1 MANDIKYD
9 IIADATRF
17 GNGVR
22 NAEKDALRL
31 HNTMSR
37 ISSQSAE
44 SMNGFGKS
52 GRNGSMIIQQ
62 LAFAAEDAAT
72 QFGTRGLAGAIMAAG
87 NNITFVASMMG
98 GPIGVITS
106 LVLTGT
112 MLAMTYFRIGN
123 NAKTAAND
131 VDVFADALRSQQD
144 QLKENIKFQQK
155 LADLRTGE
163 KAESERKGIAED
175 IEQRAASIEDLKRQ
189 AKNLQGVIDT
199 AKKNNSGLDQEYGF
213 VGQWMFGSDVST
225 QEKQLSKLR
234 ELLNQEEQE
243 VAKSRSRLS
252 QLKESSPEIKARE
265 ETDKATEKAKQDAE
279 DQKKLIEDL
288 ANESMTAQDRYLK
301 RMQEIQSLRSAGKIT
316 EAESAKYATYAA
328 DQLEQ
333 QTQSQRS
340 LNQLLTGAMDI
351 RSAEA
356 FGVMAKAEARSRLTR
371 GFSIPQFS
379 QAQLSSPVPEVKSDG
394 RYEKMEPQSK
404 SPEVQAIEQ
413 RISEWLNRT
422 KGSESLEKD
431 SAVGIKRIGDI
442 LERRPSIPVVGLN

>member
-22 NAEKDALRL
+22 TAEKDAIRL
-31 HNTMSR
+31 HNTMNR

-44 SMNGFGKS
+44 SMNGLS
-52 GRNGSMIIQQ
+52 RSSRNGSMIIKQ

-72 QFGTRGLAGAIMAAG
+72 QFGTRGFAGALMAAG
-87 NNITFVASMMG
+87 NNITFAASMMG
-98 GPIGVITS
+98 GSIGVITS
-106 LVLTGT
+106 MALTGA

-131 VDVFADALRSQQD
+131 VDVFTDALRSQQD

-155 LADLRTGE
+155 LSDLRTTE

-175 IEQRAASIEDLKRQ
+175 VEQRAAAIEDLKRQ
-189 AKNLQGVIDT
+189 SRNLQAVIDQ
-199 AKKNNSGLDQEYGF
+199 AKKTNSGLDQEYGF
-213 VGQWMFGSDVST
+213 VGQWMLGTDTST
-225 QEKQLSKLR
+225 QEKQLGKLR
-234 ELLNQEEQE
+234 ELLNQEELE

-252 QLKESSPEIKARE
+252 QLKESEPAIKSRE
-265 ETDKATEKAKQDAE
+265 ETDKAKEKAKQDAE

-288 ANESMTAQDRYLK
+288 ANESITAQDRYLK
-301 RMQEIQSLRSAGKIT
+301 RMQEIQSLRSMGKIT
-316 EAESAKYATYAA
+316 EEQSAKYQKYAA
-328 DQLEQ
+328 DQLEKQ
-333 QTQSQRS
+333 VQSQRES
-340 LNQLLTGAMDI
+340 NRLLAGAMDI

-356 FGVMAKAEARSRLTR
+356 YGVMAKAESMAMKPFRRFMLPQLPQEPKPIAETK
-371 GFSIPQFS
+371 SIDQIIQEWF
-379 QAQLSSPVPEVKSDG
+379 VKSQIAGGDAIINSNG
-394 RYEKMEPQSK
+394 SSK
-404 SPEVQAIEQ
+404 
-413 RISEWLNRT
+413 
-422 KGSESLEKD
+422 ESLKAEQE